1 MLTMQAAVWYG
12 PGRENFR
19 LEQVNLPDLNPGEVL
34 IKVQKCFFSAMHV
47 RAVLVGHPKHQP
59 PKIFGR
65 MLAGEVVAVG
75 ADVTSIKEGMR
86 VTINPERPCGECFYC
101 QLGEWG
107 HCLNPTTLAS
117 GGMAEYVSVPA
128 TLVEGIFELPP
139 EIAYEEG
146 AYAETLACILQAMD
160 SSNIAASDCV
170 VIVGDGSVGL
180 TFVQL
185 ARLQNAAK
193 IIFAGKHDDSLQQGL
208 ALGAFRTV
216 NVKHESLPDV
226 VMRETQGYGAD
237 VVIEAVG
244 SGETYEQALTLLR
257 CGGRAVGF
265 GGTPPGTK
273 FPGDPNLIHYRSLK
287 IYGSY
292 RYNPDHFSRAL
303 DLICTKQIDLGPII
317 THYVPFFKLTTDAVD
332 ISQQPD
338 CRALVIDFGQEL
350 CL

>member
-19 LEQVNLPDLNPGEVL
+19 LEQVNRPDLNPGEVL

-59 PKIFGR
+59 PEIFGR

-75 ADVTSIKEGMR
+75 CNVSGIKEGMR

-101 QLGEWG
+101 QLGESG
-107 HCLNPTTLAS
+107 HCLHPTTLPS

-128 TLVEGIFELPP
+128 TLVGGIFELPS

-160 SSNIAASDCV
+160 LSNIGLSDSV
-170 VIVGDGSVGL
+170 VIVGDGGVGL

-185 ARLQNAAK
+185 ARLQGATK
-193 IIFAGKHDDSLQQGL
+193 IIVAGKHDDSLEQAL
-208 ALGAFRTV
+208 ALGASCTV
-216 NVKHESLPDV
+216 NIKHESLKDL
-226 VMRETQGYGAD
+226 VMQQTQGYGAD

-244 SGETYEQALTLLR
+244 SGETYEQSITLLR
-257 CGGRAVGF
+257 CGGTAVGF

-273 FPGDPNLIHYRSLK
+273 FLGDPNLIHYRSLK

-292 RYNPDHFSRAL
+292 RYNPQHFLRAL
-303 DLICTKQIDLGPII
+303 DLICTKQIDLHPII
-317 THYVPFFKLTTDAVD
+317 THYVPFSKLTTDALD
-332 ISQQPD
+332 IYQQPN
-338 CRALVIDFGQEL
+338 CRSLVIDFG
-350 CL
+350 